1 MFLPKEK
8 HVHTV
13 VEAHIY
19 KYLSKNMFRERVKNK
34 NTSVKCRKKCVFIM
48 AAFILVYWV
57 GVKPIRGLITEQ
69 REANMS

>member
-1 MFLPKEK
+1 
-8 HVHTV
+8 
-13 VEAHIY
+13 
-19 KYLSKNMFRERVKNK
+19 MFRERVKNK